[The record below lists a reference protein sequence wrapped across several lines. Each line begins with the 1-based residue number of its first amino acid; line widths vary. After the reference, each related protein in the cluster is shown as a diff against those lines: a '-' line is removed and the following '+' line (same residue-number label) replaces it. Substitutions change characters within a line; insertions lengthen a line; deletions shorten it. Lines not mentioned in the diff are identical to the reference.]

1 MAHSK
6 VLVTLIIC
14 IGIIGSVVIVSKR
27 LQTRDSLV
35 KNPETTQNLLAAID
49 QTPDSDTD
57 GDGLK
62 DWEES
67 LIGTDPQNP
76 DTDGDK
82 TNDGDEVTEGRD
94 PKKSG
99 PNDKNTAQNLIST
112 TQTLDETLTDRVA
125 RDFFSR
131 YVVAKQQNK
140 DITPAEAASIAEQ
153 VVVNVPST
161 VQAKQ
166 YSPNDI
172 ITTTDDSESIR
183 LAYAKQMSDILVQN
197 SPKITDNPLE
207 IVARLIKDPT
217 MEDQNKLTLVI
228 NSYKTIINKTLSVT
242 VPRRVGPE
250 HLVYLN
256 TLSSIYSTLT
266 EVQQINNDPIRGYVA
281 FSYYSKYLMQ
291 LSISFQNL
299 KKASGV

>member
-14 IGIIGSVVIVSKR
+14 IGIISSVVIVSNR
-27 LQTRDSLV
+27 LKTRELTI
-35 KNPETTQNLLAAID
+35 KTKENTENLLATLD

-57 GDGLK
+57 SDGLK

-76 DTDGDK
+76 DTDGDN
-82 TNDGDEVTEGRD
+82 TNDGDEITEGRN
-94 PKKSG
+94 PKKPG

-140 DITPAEAASIAEQ
+140 DITPAEAASIAQQ

-207 IVARLIKDPT
+207 IVARLIKNPT

-228 NSYKTIINKTLSVT
+228 NSYRTIINKTLSVT

>member
-14 IGIIGSVVIVSKR
+14 IGIIGSVVIVSNR

-35 KNPETTQNLLAAID
+35 KNQDTTQNLLATLD

-57 GDGLK
+57 RDGLK

-76 DTDGDK
+76 DTDKDN

-94 PKKSG
+94 PKKPG

-172 ITTTDDSESIR
+172 ITITDDSESIR

-281 FSYYSKYLMQ
+281 FSYYSKYLIQ